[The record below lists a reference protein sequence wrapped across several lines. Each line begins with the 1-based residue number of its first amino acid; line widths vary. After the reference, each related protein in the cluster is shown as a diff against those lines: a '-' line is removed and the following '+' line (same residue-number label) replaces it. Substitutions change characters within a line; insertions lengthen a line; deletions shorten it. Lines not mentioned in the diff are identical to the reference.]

1 MIEPDGRERYIVPA
15 LERGLSLL
23 RRFTRESPAMAL
35 GEIAR
40 ANGLPRATAFRLV
53 RTLEVLGY
61 LRRIDGTK
69 TYRLGPAV
77 LSLGFEY
84 LASVDLPEVARPALE
99 GLRDRTGASAH
110 LAVRDRDE
118 IVYLARHPSRS
129 ALTSNIRVGTR
140 LAAHGSSMGRVL
152 LADLPADELVSLYLG
167 HEFERYTDQ
176 TPADLDALRALL
188 RDDAERGYVV
198 GRSFHERGVV
208 SVAAPVRDTTGDAVA
223 AINVTAA
230 ENSIVAG
237 AMDGA
242 IKDDVVETART
253 ISSWLGAVTRAA
265 AE

>member
-1 MIEPDGRERYIVPA
+1 MTEPDDRDRYIVPA
-15 LERGLSLL
+15 LERGLQLL
-23 RRFTRESPAMAL
+23 RGFTRESPAMAL

-61 LRRIDGTK
+61 LRRIEGTK

-84 LASVDLPEVARPALE
+84 LASVDLPEIARPALE
-99 GLRDRTGASAH
+99 SLRDRTGASAH
-110 LAVRDRDE
+110 LAIRDRDE
-118 IVYLARHPSRS
+118 IVYLSRHPSSS

-140 LAAHGSSMGRVL
+140 LAAHGSSMGRAL
-152 LADLPADELVSLYLG
+152 LADLPADELVSLYLD
-167 HEFERYTDQ
+167 HEFKRYTDQ
-176 TPADLDALRALL
+176 TPANLDALRALL
-188 RDDAERGYVV
+188 REDAARGYVL

-230 ENSIVAG
+230 ENSIAAG
-237 AMDGA
+237 AMEGV